1 MGEKNVP
8 PNTLGFGRYFF
19 LLLYVFF
26 CFSFLS
32 FTTLIFLFSLA
43 VKFFASHYTIHS
55 FHSTQQTLVL
65 RLCWLALA

>member
-1 MGEKNVP
+1 MGEKM
-8 PNTLGFGRYFF
+8 F
-19 LLLYVFF
+19 LLTHSVSVAIFSLLYVFLLF
-26 CFSFLS
+26 FFIFHNINFSF
-32 FTTLIFLFSLA
+32 FLLA